1 MSKFLAIL
9 WREQITFWCDDYN
22 VCFVQTNTLSWIS
35 LVFAHW
41 KNNQWKD
48 ILLYLDT
55 LSRGKTYGSTWT
67 HYPVERHM
75 ALPGHI
81 IPWKD
86 IWLYL
91 DTLSCGKTY
100 GSTWTHYPV
109 ERHIA
114 LPGHIIPWKDIWLY
128 LDTLSWFRVNQF
140 LLLLLNTVYL
150 EEKQQIASLFS
161 LLLTDG
167 GSNILSFFGLT
178 DSGSN
183 IRSFFGLTDSGS
195 NIGLSLVW
203 QTVAQTY
210 SLLYSRW
217 TC

>member
-9 WREQITFWCDDYN
+9 WQEQITFWCDDYN

-48 ILLYLDT
+48 LLLYLDT

-75 ALPGHI
+75 
-81 IPWKD
+81 
-86 IWLYL
+86 
-91 DTLSCGKTY
+91 
-100 GSTWTHYPV
+100 
-109 ERHIA
+109 A